1 MSFLFIDYVL
11 MQFKYVKSFVLVL
24 VINTQTISCGS
35 QKFMI
40 GEKIIYRFTY
50 RHIVHYREINLDK
63 THVAL
68 STYKIDDSL
77 VYVYLLLDN
86 VNIPCAYIGDL
97 SVYVYMYI
105 C

>member
-40 GEKIIYRFTY
+40 GDRIIYRFTY
-50 RHIVHYREINLDK
+50 RHIVHYREIYLDK
-63 THVAL
+63 IHVAL
-68 STYKIDDSL
+68 STYKLDDSL
-77 VYVYLLLDN
+77 VHVYLLLDN
-86 VNIPCAYIGDL
+86 ANMPCAYIRDL
-97 SVYVYMYI
+97 NVYVYMYI

>member
-11 MQFKYVKSFVLVL
+11 MQFKYLKSFVLVL

-40 GEKIIYRFTY
+40 GDRIIYRFTY
-50 RHIVHYREINLDK
+50 THIVHCREIYLDK

-68 STYKIDDSL
+68 STYKLDDSL
-77 VYVYLLLDN
+77 EYVYLLLDN
-86 VNIPCAYIGDL
+86 ANMPCACMRDL
-97 SVYVYMYI
+97 SVYVYM
-105 C
+105 